1 MIEIIE
7 TLQRFRDHAR
17 RRAGDRTGFDA
28 DDHLE
33 NDRLREY
40 HRGKANAYQSA
51 IDVISVRLQIARD
64 SGVIEAEYEQTA

>member
-1 MIEIIE
+1 MTEILE

-17 RRAGDRTGFDA
+17 RRAG
-28 DDHLE
+28 E
-33 NDRLREY
+33 NERLREY

-64 SGVIEAEYEQTA
+64 SGVIEAEYEHTA